1 MKKSNLQFYCAASVL
16 LLIIG
21 ASILAPLLVTHN
33 PFEPDMASR
42 LQPPSWQHFFGTDA
56 LGRDMFSRIL
66 YGGRASILLSLA
78 SAILSLGVG
87 LVIGLFCGFYGGKL
101 DMLCTVVSNIFQGI
115 PGSCFMIAIAG
126 IFGPSIKSL
135 VLALVITSWAGFS
148 RIVRAEVM
156 QLKEEPFIEGLR
168 CLGCGDS
175 RLLLHHIIPNIVNKL
190 LILFTIRVGRG
201 ILSIAGLS
209 FGTLIVT
216 TTLQIPAS
224 IFTESYLSFLGLGV
238 QPPTPDWSVMVSD
251 AVLYYRSSPHLIL
264 IPGACIFFLI
274 YAINNLGEF
283 MRDKLDVRFNEVR
296 KW

>member
-33 PFEPDMASR
+33 PFEPDMANR

-101 DMLCTVVSNIFQGI
+101 
-115 PGSCFMIAIAG
+115 
-126 IFGPSIKSL
+126 

-168 CLGCGDS
+168 CLGCSDS

-201 ILSIAGLS
+201 ILSIAG
-209 FGTLIVT
+209 
-216 TTLQIPAS
+216 
-224 IFTESYLSFLGLGV
+224 LSFLGLGV

>member
-33 PFEPDMASR
+33 PFEPDMANR

-101 DMLCTVVSNIFQGI
+101 DMLCTVSSNIFQGI

-168 CLGCGDS
+168 CLGCSDS

-190 LILFTIRVGRG
+190 HYPRWTRDSVHCRTQLPRPWRSAADSRLERDGQRCCFVLSQFTASDFDTRSLHLF
-201 ILSIAGLS
+201 
-209 FGTLIVT
+209 
-216 TTLQIPAS
+216 
-224 IFTESYLSFLGLGV
+224 
-238 QPPTPDWSVMVSD
+238 SD
-251 AVLYYRSSPHLIL
+251 LRYQ
-264 IPGACIFFLI
+264 
-274 YAINNLGEF
+274 
-283 MRDKLDVRFNEVR
+283 
-296 KW
+296 

>member
-33 PFEPDMASR
+33 PFEPDMANR

-56 LGRDMFSRIL
+56 LGRDMFNRIL

-101 DMLCTVVSNIFQGI
+101 DMLCTVASNIFQGI

-126 IFGPSIKSL
+126 IFGPSIKSLL

-168 CLGCGDS
+168 CLGCSDS

-201 ILSIAGLS
+201 ILSIAG
-209 FGTLIVT
+209 
-216 TTLQIPAS
+216 
-224 IFTESYLSFLGLGV
+224 LSFLGLGV

>member
-33 PFEPDMASR
+33 PFEPDMANR

-101 DMLCTVVSNIFQGI
+101 DMLCTVASNIFQGI

-168 CLGCGDS
+168 CLGCSDS

-190 LILFTIRVGRG
+190 LILFTILVGRG
-201 ILSIAGLS
+201 ILSIAG
-209 FGTLIVT
+209 
-216 TTLQIPAS
+216 
-224 IFTESYLSFLGLGV
+224 LSFLGLGV

>member
-33 PFEPDMASR
+33 PFEPDMANR

-101 DMLCTVVSNIFQGI
+101 DMLCTVASNIFQGI
-115 PGSCFMIAIAG
+115 PGSCFMFAIAG

-168 CLGCGDS
+168 CLGCSDS

-201 ILSIAGLS
+201 ILSIAG
-209 FGTLIVT
+209 
-216 TTLQIPAS
+216 
-224 IFTESYLSFLGLGV
+224 LSFLGLGV

>member
-33 PFEPDMASR
+33 PFEPDMANR

-101 DMLCTVVSNIFQGI
+101 DMLCTVASNIFQGI

-148 RIVRAEVM
+148 RIVRAGVM

-168 CLGCGDS
+168 CLGCSDS

-201 ILSIAGLS
+201 ILSIAG
-209 FGTLIVT
+209 
-216 TTLQIPAS
+216 
-224 IFTESYLSFLGLGV
+224 LSFLGLGV

>member
-33 PFEPDMASR
+33 PFEPDMANR

-101 DMLCTVVSNIFQGI
+101 DMLSTVASNIFQGI

-168 CLGCGDS
+168 CLGCSDS

-201 ILSIAGLS
+201 ILSIAG
-209 FGTLIVT
+209 
-216 TTLQIPAS
+216 
-224 IFTESYLSFLGLGV
+224 LSFLGLGV

>member
-21 ASILAPLLVTHN
+21 ASILAPFLVTHN
-33 PFEPDMASR
+33 PFEPDMANR

-101 DMLCTVVSNIFQGI
+101 DMLCTVASNIFQGI

-168 CLGCGDS
+168 CLGCSDS

-201 ILSIAGLS
+201 ILSIAG
-209 FGTLIVT
+209 
-216 TTLQIPAS
+216 
-224 IFTESYLSFLGLGV
+224 LSFLGLGV

>member
-33 PFEPDMASR
+33 PFEPDMANR
-42 LQPPSWQHFFGTDA
+42 LQPPSWQHFLGTDA

-101 DMLCTVVSNIFQGI
+101 DMLCTVASNIFQGI

-168 CLGCGDS
+168 CLGCSDS

-201 ILSIAGLS
+201 ILSIAG
-209 FGTLIVT
+209 
-216 TTLQIPAS
+216 
-224 IFTESYLSFLGLGV
+224 LSFLGLGV

>member
-33 PFEPDMASR
+33 PFEPDMANR

-101 DMLCTVVSNIFQGI
+101 DMLCTVFSNIFQGI

-168 CLGCGDS
+168 CLGCSDS

-201 ILSIAGLS
+201 ILSIAG
-209 FGTLIVT
+209 
-216 TTLQIPAS
+216 
-224 IFTESYLSFLGLGV
+224 LSFLGLGV

>member
-33 PFEPDMASR
+33 PFEPDMANR

-101 DMLCTVVSNIFQGI
+101 DMLCTVASNIFQGS

-168 CLGCGDS
+168 CLGCSDS

-201 ILSIAGLS
+201 ILSIAG
-209 FGTLIVT
+209 
-216 TTLQIPAS
+216 
-224 IFTESYLSFLGLGV
+224 LSFLGLGV

>member
-33 PFEPDMASR
+33 PFEPDMTNR

-101 DMLCTVVSNIFQGI
+101 DMLCTVASNIFQGI

-168 CLGCGDS
+168 CLGCSDS

-209 FGTLIVT
+209 F
-216 TTLQIPAS
+216 
-224 IFTESYLSFLGLGV
+224 LGLGV

-264 IPGACIFFLI
+264 MPGACIFFLI

>member
-33 PFEPDMASR
+33 PFEPDMANR

-101 DMLCTVVSNIFQGI
+101 DMLCTVASNIFQGI

-148 RIVRAEVM
+148 RIVRAEVI

-168 CLGCGDS
+168 CLGCSDS

-201 ILSIAGLS
+201 ILSIAG
-209 FGTLIVT
+209 
-216 TTLQIPAS
+216 
-224 IFTESYLSFLGLGV
+224 LSFLGLGV

>member
-33 PFEPDMASR
+33 PFEPNMANR
-42 LQPPSWQHFFGTDA
+42 LQLPSWQHFFGTDA

-101 DMLCTVVSNIFQGI
+101 DMLCTVASNIFQGI

-168 CLGCGDS
+168 CLGCSDS

-201 ILSIAGLS
+201 ILSIAG
-209 FGTLIVT
+209 
-216 TTLQIPAS
+216 
-224 IFTESYLSFLGLGV
+224 LSFLGLGV

>member
-33 PFEPDMASR
+33 PFEPDMANR
-42 LQPPSWQHFFGTDA
+42 LQSPSWQHFFGTDA

-101 DMLCTVVSNIFQGI
+101 DMLCTIASNIFQGI

-168 CLGCGDS
+168 CLGCSDS

-201 ILSIAGLS
+201 ILSIAG
-209 FGTLIVT
+209 
-216 TTLQIPAS
+216 
-224 IFTESYLSFLGLGV
+224 LSFLGLGV

>member
-21 ASILAPLLVTHN
+21 ARILAPLLVTHN
-33 PFEPDMASR
+33 PFEPDMANR

-101 DMLCTVVSNIFQGI
+101 DMLCTVASNIFQGI

-168 CLGCGDS
+168 CLGCSDS

-201 ILSIAGLS
+201 ILSIAG
-209 FGTLIVT
+209 
-216 TTLQIPAS
+216 
-224 IFTESYLSFLGLGV
+224 LSFLGLGV

>member
-33 PFEPDMASR
+33 PFEPDMANR

-101 DMLCTVVSNIFQGI
+101 DMLCTIASNIFQGI

-156 QLKEEPFIEGLR
+156 QLKEEPFIEGLH
-168 CLGCGDS
+168 CLGCSDS

-201 ILSIAGLS
+201 ILSIAG
-209 FGTLIVT
+209 
-216 TTLQIPAS
+216 
-224 IFTESYLSFLGLGV
+224 LSFLGLGV

>member
-33 PFEPDMASR
+33 PFEPNMANR

-101 DMLCTVVSNIFQGI
+101 DMLCTVASNIFQGI

-168 CLGCGDS
+168 CLGCSDS

-201 ILSIAGLS
+201 ILSMAG
-209 FGTLIVT
+209 
-216 TTLQIPAS
+216 
-224 IFTESYLSFLGLGV
+224 LSFLGLGV

>member
-33 PFEPDMASR
+33 PFEPDMANR

-101 DMLCTVVSNIFQGI
+101 DMLCTVASNIFQGI

-168 CLGCGDS
+168 CMGCSDS

-201 ILSIAGLS
+201 ILSIAG
-209 FGTLIVT
+209 
-216 TTLQIPAS
+216 
-224 IFTESYLSFLGLGV
+224 LSFLGLGV

>member
-21 ASILAPLLVTHN
+21 ASILAPFLVTHN
-33 PFEPDMASR
+33 PFEPDMANR

-87 LVIGLFCGFYGGKL
+87 LVIGLFCGFYGGQMG
-101 DMLCTVVSNIFQGI
+101 MLCTQQQLCTVSSNIFQGI

-168 CLGCGDS
+168 CLGCSDS
-175 RLLLHHIIPNIVNKL
+175 RLLLHHLIPNIVNKL

-201 ILSIAGLS
+201 ILSIAG
-209 FGTLIVT
+209 
-216 TTLQIPAS
+216 
-224 IFTESYLSFLGLGV
+224 LSFLGLGV

>member
-33 PFEPDMASR
+33 PFEPDMANR

-101 DMLCTVVSNIFQGI
+101 DMLCTVASNIFQGI

-126 IFGPSIKSL
+126 IFGPGIKSL

-168 CLGCGDS
+168 CLGCSDS

-201 ILSIAGLS
+201 ILSIAG
-209 FGTLIVT
+209 
-216 TTLQIPAS
+216 
-224 IFTESYLSFLGLGV
+224 LSFLGLGV